1 MRFLRHTAITLAA
14 LGLSY
19 CAYGQSP
26 EVGQNPLVQRNV
38 YRDLM
43 RGEQALAEGN
53 WAKGAAYAELV
64 LTPAPIRVH
73 VDEAALSL
81 FDRSSAYKILE
92 DAAEVWTDASHGRV
106 RFEFV
111 NDEYAPVKLRFE
123 NTVLFNGLDAAGRA
137 VWSRKVLDWGSG
149 QYQSQIS
156 GTIQVR
162 TFAPNGRA
170 MSPAAIRHT
179 AAHELGHLIGLWDS
193 PTPGHIM
200 GPVNP
205 DSPALNPSTDEVGAV
220 NEMLLAA
227 DSLRWQALVAQA
239 IEQR

>member
-26 EVGQNPLVQRNV
+26 EPGQNPLVQRNV

-64 LTPAPIRVH
+64 LAPAPIRIH
-73 VDEAALSL
+73 VDDAAMPLFNRCAAMDLLTEAADLW
-81 FDRSSAYKILE
+81 AQ
-92 DAAEVWTDASHGRV
+92 ASHGRV
-106 RFEFV
+106 QFEFV

-123 NTVLFNGLDAAGRA
+123 DTVLFNGLDAAGRA

-156 GTIQVR
+156 GAIQVR
-162 TFAPNGRA
+162 TVAPNGQP
-170 MSPAAIRHT
+170 MSPAALRHT

-205 DSPALNPSTDEVGAV
+205 ESPAFTPSAEEVGAI

-227 DSLRWQALVAQA
+227 ESLRWQALVAQA